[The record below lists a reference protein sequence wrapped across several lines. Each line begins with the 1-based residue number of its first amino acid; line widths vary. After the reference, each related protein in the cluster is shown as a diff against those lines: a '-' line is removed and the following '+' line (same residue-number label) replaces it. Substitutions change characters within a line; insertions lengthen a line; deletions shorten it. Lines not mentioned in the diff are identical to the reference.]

1 MAYEELNGKRLLLM
15 SGSNATC
22 EIIRVAQSLGVE
34 VCATDYYETSA
45 AKKMADKSF
54 FLLVHQ
60 MYQPSL
66 LCVKKKK

>member
-54 FLLVHQ
+54 F
-60 MYQPSL
+60 
-66 LCVKKKK
+66 C